1 MTLNANSYTT
11 QNAKFMEFLATDAPS
26 NLYNLNMAV
35 NALDISFGALGTTA
49 ALLTAKKT
57 NTNVESKRDGV
68 LFNTKLGAQ
77 SLDQNNFHSI
87 GSWFNTIFCLEG
99 EIYEIIIYEQL
110 ISDSE
115 ILIVES
121 YLKNKYAIT

>member
-1 MTLNANSYTT
+1 
-11 QNAKFMEFLATDAPS
+11 
-26 NLYNLNMAV
+26 MAV

-49 ALLTAKKT
+49 AMLTTKKT
-57 NTNVESKRDGV
+57 STSIESKRDGV
-68 LFNTKLGAQ
+68 LFSTKLGAQ
-77 SLDQNNFHSI
+77 SLDNNTFHSI
-87 GSWFNTIFCLEG
+87 GSWSNAIYTLEG

-110 ISDSE
+110 ISDSD